1 MFRKREVLKK
11 VIAYMTLGI
20 DVTRLFSDMVMVSSS
35 AYASAVAATTSRS
48 RHRYLYVCSI

>member
-20 DVTRLFSDMVMVSSS
+20 DVTRLFSDMVMVSST
-35 AYASAVAATTSRS
+35 AAAATTRS
-48 RHRYLYVCSI
+48 YRYRNKSISVIY

>member
-20 DVTRLFSDMVMVSSS
+20 DVTRLFSDMVMVSST
-35 AYASAVAATTSRS
+35 AAAATTRS
-48 RHRYLYVCSI
+48 YRYRN

>member
-20 DVTRLFSDMVMVSSS
+20 DVTRLFSDMVMVSST
-35 AYASAVAATTSRS
+35 AATTRS
-48 RHRYLYVCSI
+48 YRYRNKSISAIY

>member
-20 DVTRLFSDMVMVSSS
+20 DVTRLFSDMVMVS
-35 AYASAVAATTSRS
+35 Y
-48 RHRYLYVCSI
+48 RYRIKSISVIY

>member
-20 DVTRLFSDMVMVSSS
+20 DVTRLFSDMVMVSST
-35 AYASAVAATTSRS
+35 AATRS
-48 RHRYLYVCSI
+48 YRYRIKSISVIN